1 MSKTVLIIG
10 ASRGIGF
17 EFATQYTANHW
28 QVFAS
33 ARDEAALARLQALG
47 CHTFMLD
54 VTDSVSVSNL
64 GKKLSDQKID
74 VAIVNAGVAG
84 ARTAAMQAP
93 SQEEFD
99 GVMRTNV
106 WGPMQVIAQLPAL
119 LNKGSKLAVIS
130 SRMGSI
136 GSRTSSA
143 WWLYRASKAALNS
156 VLKDASLELSGTS
169 TCVALHPGW
178 VRTEMGGSNA
188 DLSVQESVS
197 NMRHTLLSL
206 TPGQNGS
213 YLNYD
218 GEEIPW

>member
-17 EFATQYTANHW
+17 EFATQYAANGW

-33 ARDEAALARLQALG
+33 GRDEAALARLQALG

-54 VTDSVSVSNL
+54 VTDPVAVSNF
-64 GKKLSDQKID
+64 GKKLSAEKMD

-84 ARTAAMQAP
+84 ERTAAMQAP
-93 SQEEFD
+93 TQQEFD
-99 GVMRTNV
+99 WVMRTNV
-106 WGPMQVIAQLPAL
+106 WGPMQVIAQLPPL
-119 LNKGSKLAVIS
+119 LNKGSKLAVLS

-136 GSRTSSA
+136 GSRASNA

-156 VLKDASLELSGTS
+156 VLKDASIALSGTT

-178 VRTEMGGSNA
+178 VRTEMGGANA
-188 DLSVQESVS
+188 DLSVQESVN
-197 NMRHTLLSL
+197 NMRHTLLSV